1 MRAQRLDDSFI
12 EIGQRIGYTQRGS
25 TRRGAVKGRYANGPL
40 CARCAQG
47 ATCGDGGRAPSVP
60 AARPVE

>member
-47 ATCGDGGRAPSVP
+47 AVVYPKNLI
-60 AARPVE
+60 AALS